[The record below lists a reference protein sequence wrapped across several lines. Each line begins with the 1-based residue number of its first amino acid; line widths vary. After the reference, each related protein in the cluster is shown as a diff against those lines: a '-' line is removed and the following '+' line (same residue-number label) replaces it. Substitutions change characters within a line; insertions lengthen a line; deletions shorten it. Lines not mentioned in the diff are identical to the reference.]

1 LNDDTPLK
9 EYDNMV
15 VQTEQAARQ
24 MVADAYTAGAKREYE
39 LSVHGCSYEPDKEE
53 YLTQLFGEG
62 QAIEKHSNMVV
73 LTKEQYEADKKATA
87 ADAFVAGVLY
97 EKSNKFPDL
106 KEYLTEI
113 FGEGKDK

>member
-1 LNDDTPLK
+1 LLAKYQDATHFLDDDTPLK

-24 MVADAYTAGAKREYE
+24 M
-39 LSVHGCSYEPDKEE
+39 
-53 YLTQLFGEG
+53 
-62 QAIEKHSNMVV
+62 
-73 LTKEQYEADKKATA
+73 A

-113 FGEGKDK
+113 FGEGIETAQK